1 MNEIS
6 ETAKAGQE
14 IAKTLSQGIDA
25 VSEMGKFI
33 SKYVSGSLEQATG
46 IFEDHLRYIRWER
59 QQRLMIRAE
68 EFRKQQ
74 GLSLPNKPIPLKN
87 AVPFF
92 LYATLEESNDLQD
105 MWARLLINGTNKS
118 TGINIERSFIEILAQ
133 LSFLEARILQA
144 IYELPFEKTSQ
155 TGVVTEKLPEY
166 ATVAENKPA
175 NKYKDPTHEVKLAL
189 ANLARLGCIK
199 LPITWN
205 GGEIFSEINSTIL
218 GKELVAACMFK

>member
-6 ETAKAGQE
+6 EIGKAGQE
-14 IAKTLSQGIDA
+14 TAKTLSQGIDA
-25 VSEMGKFI
+25 VSEMGQFI
-33 SKYVSGSLEQATG
+33 SRYVSGSLEQAAG
-46 IFEDHLRYIRWER
+46 IFEDHFRYIRWER

-68 EFRKQQ
+68 EFRNQR
-74 GLSLPNKPIPLKN
+74 GLSLPNKSIPLKN

-92 LYATLEESNDLQD
+92 LNATLEENNDLQD

-133 LSFLEARILQA
+133 ISFLEASILQA
-144 IYELPFEKTSQ
+144 IYELPFVKTSQ

-166 ATVAENKPA
+166 ALVAENKPA
-175 NKYKDPTHEVKLAL
+175 NKYEDPTHEVKLAL

-199 LPITWN
+199 IPTTWN

-218 GKELVAACMFK
+218 GKELVAACTFK